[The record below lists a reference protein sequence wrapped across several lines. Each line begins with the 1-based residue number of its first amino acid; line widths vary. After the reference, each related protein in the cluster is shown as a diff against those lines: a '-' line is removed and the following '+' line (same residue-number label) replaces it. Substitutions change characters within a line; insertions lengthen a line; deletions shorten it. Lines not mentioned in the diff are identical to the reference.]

1 MKSIQNMD
9 IETLDLNLLRV
20 FDTLM
25 KTRKVADAAVALDMS
40 QPAFSFALAKLRRFF
55 DDALFVRTASGMQPT
70 PQAQEVAAPVREA
83 LDLVRTRVLRRPVF
97 DPAAAHRTFALSLS
111 DAGEMVFLP
120 RLLKRLRRDAPG
132 IDVASVQLPPAELER
147 AMEEGEVALAVGYF
161 PDLRKGTY
169 YQQRLFA
176 QAFVCIMD
184 ARRRL
189 EGGRLTLQEF
199 MAASHAVVRPQG
211 RSQEVFERKL
221 EEKGLKRRVALSI
234 PHFMSVPFVVME
246 SDLIATVPQSVAE
259 SFARMGNLRIE
270 PLPIRMA
277 GVDLKQHWHARF
289 HRDPANQWLRGLI
302 HDEFGGAPLG
312 PDGRQ

>member
-1 MKSIQNMD
+1 MD
-9 IETLDLNLLRV
+9 IDNLDLNLLRV

-25 KTRKVADAAVALDMS
+25 KTRKVADAAVMLDMS

-70 PQAQEVAAPVREA
+70 PLAQEVAAPVREA
-83 LDLVRTRVLRRPVF
+83 LDLVRSRVLRRPVF
-97 DPAAAHRTFALSLS
+97 DPAAARRTFGLSLS

-161 PDLRKGTY
+161 PDLKKDAY

-189 EGGRLTLQEF
+189 EGDRLTLKEF

-246 SDLIATVPQSVAE
+246 SDLIATVPRSVAD

-277 GVDLKQHWHARF
+277 SVDLKQHWHARF

-302 HDEFGGAPLG
+302 HEEFGGAAIAPG
-312 PDGRQ
+312 GRQ